1 MRGRVAQDRE
11 RIRIVLV
18 TRREDL
24 DRLAVFEGQPQ
35 IPHPSIRTDE
45 YGFVRE
51 LRPDRTRSVEPSGAG
66 GKFEFGAVG

>member
-11 RIRIVLV
+11 GIRIVLV

-35 IPHPSIRTDE
+35 ILHAPIRTDE
-45 YGFVRE
+45 DGLVRE
-51 LRPDRTRSVEPSGAG
+51 LRPDRTRSVESSGAG
-66 GKFEFGAVG
+66 RKFEFGAVG